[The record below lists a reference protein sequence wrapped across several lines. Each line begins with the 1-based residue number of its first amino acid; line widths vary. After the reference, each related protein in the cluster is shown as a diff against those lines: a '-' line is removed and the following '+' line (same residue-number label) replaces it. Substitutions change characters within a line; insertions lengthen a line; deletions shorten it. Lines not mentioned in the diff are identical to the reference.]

1 MALAFQGGAFGRTT
15 DYNFITSLD
24 LHKPEYDTELTERYG
39 DQNLSGFLTMIGA
52 EKGVSSLEYNHF
64 EEERIYPKIKATNG
78 GAGAPGAAVAFTLDA
93 AATLTI
99 NEANSPY
106 IGTVSNQ
113 IITPRVNDLIQ
124 IKPAAGTTASSG
136 NYIQA
141 MVLSIDK
148 AAGTF
153 SATPI
158 LAGGVIP
165 SISTADE
172 IIIYGNAAGEGSGQP
187 EARASRTIKYTNNL
201 QTIKETYEITGTEKN
216 IVTWIDFKG
225 KNGEK
230 GRVAKLKGE
239 SDTYKRFMTEKELT
253 MLVGN
258 KLTNT
263 TIADAFATAGTPLA
277 LTEGLIPFILTQGN
291 TSNYVPSTGWD
302 KQKAETLVKTIDKQ
316 KGSKVNML
324 PCGINLGMQIDD
336 TLGDYSNNG
345 ALVYGKYDFGSDA
358 SRNFQFSSF
367 KLNNYRFDKKT
378 FDAFNDLQTLG
389 ADGFGYENEGMVIPM
404 DTKMDAGSKS
414 KVQSLRLRY
423 LADPETGAKSARS
436 EVQDLFKLNGTDK
449 YRVIYKDDC
458 GFEGFAGNRWA
469 YIKQS

>member
-78 GAGAPGAAVAFTLDA
+78 GAGGAGASVTFTLDA

-99 NEANSPY
+99 AENASPY
-106 IGTVSNQ
+106 IGSVSNQ
-113 IITPRVNDLIQ
+113 IITPRVNDLIM

-136 NYIQA
+136 SYIKA
-141 MVLSIDK
+141 MVLAVNK
-148 AAGTF
+148 TAGTF
-153 SATPI
+153 DATPI
-158 LAGGVIP
+158 ISGEVIP
-165 SISTADE
+165 SIASADE

-187 EARASRTIKYTNNL
+187 EARASRTVKYTNNL

-239 SDTYKRFMTEKELT
+239 SDTYKRYQTAKELT
-253 MLVGN
+253 MLVGD
-258 KLTNT
+258 KLTNAT
-263 TIADAFATAGTPLA
+263 VANAFATAGTPLA
-277 LTEGLIPFILTQGN
+277 LTEGLIPFVLGQGN
-291 TSNYVPSTGWD
+291 TSNYSVGTGWD
-302 KQKAETLVKTIDKQ
+302 KQKAESLVKTLDKQ
-316 KGSKVNML
+316 KGSKKNLM
-324 PCGINLGMQIDD
+324 PCGINLSLQVDD
-336 TLGDYSNNG
+336 TLGDYSTNG
-345 ALVYGKYDFGSDA
+345 AIKYGSYDFGSDA

-367 KLNNYRFDKKT
+367 KLGNYTFDKKT

-389 ADGFGYENEGMVIPM
+389 ADGFGYPDEGMVIPM
-404 DTKMDAGSKS
+404 DKKMDKGSNS

-423 LADPETGAKSARS
+423 LADPETGAKSARA
-436 EVQDLFKLNGTDK
+436 EVQDLFKLNGEDK
-449 YRVIYKDDC
+449 FKVIYKDDC
-458 GFEGFAGNRWA
+458 GFEGFAGNRWG
-469 YIKQS
+469 YIKKS

>member
-1 MALAFQGGAFGRTT
+1 
-15 DYNFITSLD
+15 
-24 LHKPEYDTELTERYG
+24 
-39 DQNLSGFLTMIGA
+39 
-52 EKGVSSLEYNHF
+52 
-64 EEERIYPKIKATNG
+64 
-78 GAGAPGAAVAFTLDA
+78 
-93 AATLTI
+93 
-99 NEANSPY
+99 
-106 IGTVSNQ
+106 
-113 IITPRVNDLIQ
+113 
-124 IKPAAGTTASSG
+124 
-136 NYIQA
+136 
-141 MVLSIDK
+141 MVLSVDK
-148 AAGTF
+148 GAGTF

-158 LAGGVIP
+158 LSGGIIP

-187 EARASRTIKYTNNL
+187 EARASRTVKYTNNL
-201 QTIKETYEITGTEKN
+201 QTTKETYEITGTEKN

-253 MLVGN
+253 LLVGN

-263 TIADAFATAGTPLA
+263 AIADAFATAGTPLA

-345 ALVYGKYDFGSDA
+345 ALVYGNYDFGSDS

-389 ADGFGYENEGMVIPM
+389 ADGFGYENEAMVIPM
-404 DTKMDAGSKS
+404 DKKMDKGSNS
-414 KVQSLRLRY
+414 RVQSLRLRY

-436 EVQDLFKLNGTDK
+436 EVVDQFKINGTDK
-449 YRVIYKDDC
+449 FSVFYKDDC